1 MSDNQAGGENHEK
14 LYWMVGGALFALTI
28 VTVLVS
34 KFQLPHP
41 WNFVVGLSI
50 AALKVSLVAA
60 IFMHLK
66 WENRLIYYVLGLTAV
81 FAVVLFTLP
90 IIDFAWVGRAG
101 NHIPQPS
108 PVPVEGG
115 AEHH

>member
-1 MSDNQAGGENHEK
+1 MSDHAQGESHEK

-28 VTVLVS
+28 VTVMVS
-34 KFQLPHP
+34 KFHLPHP
-41 WNFVVGLSI
+41 WNYVVGLSI

-66 WENRLIYYVLGLTAV
+66 WESRLIYYVLGLTAF
-81 FAVVLFTLP
+81 FAVVLFSLP
-90 IIDFAWVGRAG
+90 IIDFAWTGRAG
-101 NHIPQPS
+101 THVPQPS
-108 PVPVEGG
+108 PVAAEAG